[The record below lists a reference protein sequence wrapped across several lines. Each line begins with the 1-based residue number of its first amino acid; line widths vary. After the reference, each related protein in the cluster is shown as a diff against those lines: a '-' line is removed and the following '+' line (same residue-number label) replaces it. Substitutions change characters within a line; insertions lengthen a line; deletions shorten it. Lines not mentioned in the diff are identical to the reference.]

1 MQQVEV
7 KKMVENVKRDLS
19 LLILPNIVL
28 LPGRNIKV
36 KLSEKAG
43 NKIYEKMIHDDSYAV
58 VVALKDSEAKAKY
71 ETGDFH
77 RIGTLVKLIKRDKNK
92 IGYTLTLDTVER
104 IEAREIYI
112 KDDELRV
119 IYDLNSVVDDL
130 DDMNKKELLKQVGKI
145 VAETSKNFN
154 GAEVFL
160 EKMKTMDNIIDVIAY
175 IMPYVNLETSER
187 QEFLEINSLKDK
199 SLKFMD
205 LIIRHKESVSFQ
217 MEITSK
223 LSQDMNDNYRKN
235 MLRQQ
240 LKAIKEELG
249 ETEGEKK
256 SRKKDYKK
264 LIEESN
270 MPEDIEEIAL
280 EELDKLK
287 RQGDKSSE
295 ANVIQSYLDLI
306 TKLPWG
312 KSKIEE
318 SDIKE
323 ARKILDAE
331 HFGLDKV
338 KERIIQHMAVMKLK
352 KNKQGSILLFVGPP
366 GTGKTSLG
374 KSIAK
379 SLNREYVRISLG
391 GVRDEAEIRGHR
403 RTYIGAMAGR
413 IIQGIKKAGT
423 RNPVFVL
430 DEIDKLI
437 ANGQG
442 DPSSALLE
450 VLDPEQNNT
459 FVDHYLDAP
468 YDLSDVFFIATANN
482 LATIPEALRDRM
494 EIIEI
499 GGYTEYEKFNIARE
513 HLIPEVI
520 EEHGLEE
527 SMLEIE
533 DEVLTLVI
541 QKYTREAGVR
551 GLKNQLA
558 KISRTCAE
566 KIISANDEES
576 YRVREDM
583 LEDILGRETARFDR
597 VGEINPPGVVTGLA
611 WTPVGGDILF
621 IEGTMMPGNGQL
633 ILTGQLGD
641 VMKESAKISQ
651 SLVRSRLAFSLKGLA
666 LNNYDIHIHVPAGAI
681 PKDGPSAGVTMLT
694 AISSLV
700 TDRSVDS
707 KTAMT
712 GEISLSGRVMPVG
725 GIKEKVLAAHRSGI
739 RKILLPKDNEID
751 LRDIPDYVKDDIE
764 FLFMETVE
772 DVLKETIGIEL
783 PKVDIVGMIADKTS
797 EIGFKYNNK
806 Q

>member
-1 MQQVEV
+1 MELQ
-7 KKMVENVKRDLS
+7 NVNRDLS
-19 LLILPNIVL
+19 LLILPNTVL
-28 LPGRNIKV
+28 LQGRDVKV
-36 KLSEKAG
+36 KLNEKAG
-43 NKIYEKMIHDDSYAV
+43 NKIYNKMTEDNSYAV
-58 VVALKDSEAKAKY
+58 VLSFKTSEANL
-71 ETGDFH
+71 ENLPQNFNN
-77 RIGTLVKLIKRDKNK
+77 IGTLVKLKNRDKNK
-92 IGYTLTLDTVER
+92 SGCTLTLDVVER
-104 IEAREIYI
+104 IEASEIYSE
-112 KDDELRV
+112 DDGLRV
-119 IYDLNSVVDDL
+119 IYELKSVVDDL
-130 DDMNKKELLKQVGKI
+130 DDMNKKEVLKQVKKI
-145 VAETSKNFN
+145 VIETSKNFK
-154 GAEVFL
+154 GSEVFL
-160 EKMKTMDNIIDVIAY
+160 EKIKPMDNIMDMIAY
-175 IMPYVNLETSER
+175 IMPYVNLSNSER
-187 QEFLEINSLKDK
+187 QDFLEIDSLKEK
-199 SLKFMD
+199 SLKFLD
-205 LIIRHKESVSFQ
+205 IIIRHKESVSFQ

-223 LSQDMNDNYRKN
+223 LSQDMNENYRKT

-249 ETEGEKK
+249 ESDGEKK

-264 LIEESN
+264 LIKESN
-270 MPEDIEEIAL
+270 MPEDIEDIAL

-295 ANVIQSYLDLI
+295 ANVIQTYLDLI

-338 KERIIQHMAVMKLK
+338 KERIIQHLAVMKLK
-352 KNKQGSILLFVGPP
+352 KNKQGSIVLLVGPP

-379 SLNREYVRISLG
+379 SLNRQYVRVSLG

-430 DEIDKLI
+430 DEIDKLV

-459 FVDHYLDAP
+459 FFDHYLDAP

-482 LATIPEALRDRM
+482 LATIPAALRDRM

-499 GGYTEYEKFNIARE
+499 SGYTEHEKFNIAKR

-520 EEHGLEE
+520 EEHGLNEG
-527 SMLEIE
+527 MLKID
-533 DEVLTLVI
+533 DEVLMQVI

-551 GLKNQLA
+551 GLKKQLA

-566 KIISANDEES
+566 KIISGNNLE
-576 YRVREDM
+576 YQVKEDM

-621 IEGTMMPGNGQL
+621 IEGTMMPGRGQL

-641 VMKESAKISQ
+641 VMKESAKIAQ
-651 SLVRSRLAFSLKGLA
+651 SLVRSRLAFSLKGLE
-666 LNNYDIHIHVPAGAI
+666 LDNYDLHIHVPAGSI
-681 PKDGPSAGVTMLT
+681 PKDGPSAGVTLLT

-700 TDRSVDS
+700 SDSSVDS

-739 RKILLPKDNEID
+739 RKILLPKDNQMD
-751 LRDIPDYVKDDIE
+751 LRDIPEYVKDDIE

-772 DVLKETIGIEL
+772 DVLKEAIGIEL
-783 PKVDIVGMIADKTS
+783 PKVDIFGMISDKTP
-797 EIGFKYNNK
+797 EIGFKYNKEQESKNEE
-806 Q
+806 

>member
-1 MQQVEV
+1 VEV

-19 LLILPNIVL
+19 LLILPNTVL

-43 NKIYEKMIHDDSYAV
+43 KRIYEKMVHDDSYAV
-58 VVALKDSEAKAKY
+58 VVALKDSEAKANY
-71 ETGDFH
+71 ETEDFH

-92 IGYTLTLDTVER
+92 SGYTLTLDTVER
-104 IEAREIYI
+104 IESTEIYI
-112 KDDELRV
+112 EDDGLRV

-130 DDMNKKELLKQVGKI
+130 DDMNKKEVLKQVRKI
-145 VAETSKNFN
+145 VAETSKNFK
-154 GAEVFL
+154 GSEVFL
-160 EKMKTMDNIIDVIAY
+160 EKMKAMDNIIDVIAY
-175 IMPYVNLETSER
+175 IMPYVNLSTSER
-187 QEFLEINSLKDK
+187 QEFLEIDSLKDK
-199 SLKFMD
+199 SLKFLD

-223 LSQDMNDNYRKN
+223 LTQDMNENYRKN

-270 MPEDIEEIAL
+270 MPEEIEEIAL

-306 TKLPWG
+306 TSLPWG

-318 SDIKE
+318 SDINE
-323 ARKILDAE
+323 ARKILDKE

-352 KNKQGSILLFVGPP
+352 KNKQGSIVLFVGPP

-379 SLNREYVRISLG
+379 SLNREYVRVSLG

-459 FVDHYLDAP
+459 FFDHYLDAP

-482 LATIPEALRDRM
+482 LSTIPVALRDRM

-499 GGYTEYEKFNIARE
+499 GGYTEYEKFNIAKE
-513 HLIPEVI
+513 HLIPEVV

-527 SMLEIE
+527 SMLKID
-533 DEVLTLVI
+533 DEVLTVVI

-551 GLKNQLA
+551 GLKKQLA

-566 KIISANDEES
+566 KIISGNDEES
-576 YRVREDM
+576 YQVREEM

-651 SLVRSRLAFSLKGLA
+651 SLVRSRLAFSLKGLV
-666 LNNYDIHIHVPAGAI
+666 LNNYDLHIHVPAGAI
-681 PKDGPSAGVTMLT
+681 PKDGPSAGVTLLT

-783 PKVDIVGMIADKTS
+783 PKVDIFGMIADKTS
-797 EIGFKYNNK
+797 DIGFKYKAKN
-806 Q
+806 